1 MKATTNIR
9 LQDESH
15 FIFSW
20 FGNRLS
26 WGYMVKVVQLF
37 LYCVML
43 PFSRF
48 VAIITVHAVIKGIE
62 KQLYW
67 AETQTSSFFG
77 WKIILV
83 QRARRCYGVQH
94 YWAPWLLHDT
104 KTWTFTSGIFSS
116 FPVGAKFIRS
126 LSHRDEA
133 VCPHR
138 NHIMW
143 QNKNTTVSIEWE
155 PQKTLFCSPG
165 IDWLLGV
172 RQAH

>member
-1 MKATTNIR
+1 MQRTHFVNCYFIR
-9 LQDESH
+9 
-15 FIFSW
+15 
-20 FGNRLS
+20 
-26 WGYMVKVVQLF
+26 LF

-43 PFSRF
+43 PFSGV
-48 VAIITVHAVIKGIE
+48 VAIITVHAVIKGTE
-62 KQLYW
+62 KLLYW

-94 YWAPWLLHDT
+94 DWAPWLLHDT

-143 QNKNTTVSIEWE
+143 HRT
-155 PQKTLFCSPG
+155 KTQPSPLNG
-165 IDWLLGV
+165 NLKKHCFAPLGLTDC
-172 RQAH
+172 

>member
-1 MKATTNIR
+1 MNHILFFLGLVTDCHEVTWLKSYSYFCIVSCCHLVVLLLSLLYTRWSKGSKNC
-9 LQDESH
+9 
-15 FIFSW
+15 FI
-20 FGNRLS
+20 GL
-26 WGYMVKVVQLF
+26 K
-37 LYCVML
+37 
-43 PFSRF
+43 
-48 VAIITVHAVIKGIE
+48 
-62 KQLYW
+62 
-67 AETQTSSFFG
+67 QTSSFFG

-116 FPVGAKFIRS
+116 FPVGAKFMRS

-155 PQKTLFCSPG
+155 PQTTLFCSPG